1 MESRF
6 SITRVLRSVCPF
18 AEPIALSRNTNTLR
32 LCVLRHML
40 LMETLLRP
48 CWLKLLSCLPRTWS
62 QPRRCQSCSVGL
74 ESRPDAINFTHR
86 SPLLVSRLFQ
96 PSNLREGKDAG
107 LEIRS
112 GEMTCKSQKLM
123 LQGGLIHPSSPGC
136 YYYLPATVRAMEKL
150 VRLIDQEMHAIGGQ
164 KLDMP
169 SLCSAELWR
178 RSERWN
184 LMGKELFRL
193 QDRHGAEYC
202 LGPTHE
208 EAVTDLLASQGTL
221 SYKQL
226 PLLLYQV
233 TRKFRDEPKPRFG
246 LLRGR
251 EFYMKDMYSFDT
263 SEEAAHRT
271 YQAVCQAYDQ
281 LFLRLGLPCVKVQA
295 DTGNIGGKLSHEF
308 QLPAD
313 IGEDTLMICGNCG
326 FSANTETIEP
336 GRTDCPQCHGGVLTE
351 SKGIEVGHTFY
362 LGTKYSSIFNATYY
376 NAQNKP
382 MVAEMGC
389 FGLGVTRILAAA
401 IELLSSEDAI
411 RWPGLLAPYQVCI
424 LPPKKGSKVGD
435 LGSLAED
442 LYYSLV
448 KLLPSLKEEMV
459 LDDRTQ
465 LTIGKRLK
473 DASRLGYP
481 YVIVVGQCVMEEPP
495 RFEVHC
501 QKNGETLFLSK
512 EGLLDLLG
520 KVETV

>member
-1 MESRF
+1 
-6 SITRVLRSVCPF
+6 
-18 AEPIALSRNTNTLR
+18 
-32 LCVLRHML
+32 
-40 LMETLLRP
+40 
-48 CWLKLLSCLPRTWS
+48 
-62 QPRRCQSCSVGL
+62 
-74 ESRPDAINFTHR
+74 
-86 SPLLVSRLFQ
+86 
-96 PSNLREGKDAG
+96 
-107 LEIRS
+107 
-112 GEMTCKSQKLM
+112 MTCRSQKLM

-136 YYYLPATVRAMEKL
+136 YCYLPATVRAMEKL
-150 VRLIDQEMHAIGGQ
+150 VRVIDQEMHAIGGQ

-178 RSERWN
+178 RSERWS
-184 LMGKELFRL
+184 LMGNELFRL
-193 QDRHGAEYC
+193 QDRHGAEFC

-221 SYKQL
+221 SYRQL

-251 EFYMKDMYSFDT
+251 EFYMKDMYSFDA
-263 SEEAAHRT
+263 SEEAAHQT
-271 YQAVCQAYDQ
+271 YQAVCQAYDR
-281 LFLRLGLPCVKVQA
+281 LFHRLGLRCVKVQA

-313 IGEDTLMICGNCG
+313 VGEDTLMICGNCD
-326 FSANTETIEP
+326 FSANTETVEP
-336 GRTDCPQCHGGVLTE
+336 GRTDCPQCHSGVLIE

-362 LGTKYSSIFNATYY
+362 LGTKYSTIFNATYY

-382 MVAEMGC
+382 VVAEMGC

-401 IELLSSEDAI
+401 IEVLSSEDAI

-424 LPPKKGSKVGD
+424 LPPKRGSKAEDV
-435 LGSLAED
+435 GSLAED
-442 LYYSLV
+442 LCCGLEE
-448 KLLPSLKEEMV
+448 LPNLKGEVV

-481 YVIVVGQCVMEEPP
+481 YVIVIGQSAMEEQPQ
-495 RFEVHC
+495 FEVRC
-501 QKNGETLFLSK
+501 QQNEETMFLSK

-520 KVETV
+520 QVETV